1 MAPTLPHPTPW
12 LCTAAVG
19 SWYRPHYR
27 CRSHDLSW
35 PQPCPKYHSFP
46 IGMAA
51 KFGMNE
57 AQLLATQ
64 SLRIA
69 FSHLDSDCTI
79 AAWLTADQE
88 KSLTAY
94 RLAFALLPISPEAP
108 LPESAT
114 PQEVDLVSSLMSRLR
129 EEGHLQGEQER
140 AYATDL
146 RLLQYLRA
154 RDHHMGANCEA
165 MHASPSI
172 SIHACQQLQQICILA
187 PFILSDKAHAMLLS
201 TLSWRAEHSPW
212 KLENEASRTEKN
224 CSDARIVGYDRQGRW
239 ACCPH
244 DPPIPSHSG

>member
-172 SIHACQQLQQICILA
+172 SMRVSNCNRHTLA
-187 PFILSDKAHAMLLS
+187 PFIRSEKAHAMLLS

-244 DPPIPSHSG
+244 DSPIPSHPG